1 LYRWDAQYPSL
12 WVLNGG
18 GGTFADI
25 WTPVTFSQA
34 GLYVSDTKTEGHVYE
49 LSSEHHVRNEV
60 KLKRV
65 ANWEIVALQ
74 TEEERGEGPQCLP
87 LAIEDSDDITVA
99 EMHAYRVVSSFVPFP
114 EAIHVRNSRNVRF
127 RNLHIYSDS
136 KAAFDSSVRDDDS
149 GVINRELELASLTL
163 PGHDPAGTAANPK
176 HPEASRLAGGFFN
189 PSSAT
194 VDSEG
199 RLYFVDPVKQN
210 IYRYLPL
217 EKRLETVR
225 DNPIDAANLFFDRSG
240 NLMVVSYAGSG
251 TVYSMKPDDP
261 ADAIQILKPQPAAL
275 RPGLTPVLAI
285 DHWRFDNEQNADI
298 GGSKPFQYISP
309 DGSTFLP
316 AGEDF
321 VDGALYY
328 GIKMADVLRAFSLG
342 KAIPGKP
349 FYVTDER
356 QKKTYV
362 ADVKDDGSLAQV
374 RLFANRGGESVAVAP
389 DGKVYLAAGE
399 IYVYNPDGS
408 PAGEIDVPERP
419 ISIVFGGKDKQT
431 LFILARTSL
440 YSASALGAVK

>member
-1 LYRWDAQYPSL
+1 MY
-12 WVLNGG
+12 
-18 GGTFADI
+18 I
-25 WTPVTFSQA
+25 
-34 GLYVSDTKTEGHVYE
+34 SDTKTDGHVYE

-87 LAIEDSDDITVA
+87 LAIEDSENITVA

-114 EAIHVRNSRNVRF
+114 EAIHVTNSRNIRF

-149 GVINRELELASLTL
+149 GVINRELEMASLTL
-163 PGHDPAGTAANPK
+163 PGHDPAGTVAIPK
-176 HPEASRLAGGFFN
+176 HPEASLLAGGFFN

-194 VDSEG
+194 VDSQG

-210 IYRYLPL
+210 IYRYLPV
-217 EKRLETVR
+217 EKRLEVVR
-225 DNPIDAANLFFDRSG
+225 DNPLDAANLFFDHSD
-240 NLMVVSYAGSG
+240 NLMVVSYAGTG
-251 TVYSMKPDDP
+251 TVYSLRPDDP
-261 ADAIQILKPQPAAL
+261 ADKIQILKPQPAAP

-285 DHWRFDNEQNADI
+285 DHWRFDSEQNTDI
-298 GGSKPFQYISP
+298 GGGKPWQYISP

-321 VDGALYY
+321 VDGTLYY
-328 GIKMADVLRAFSLG
+328 GIKMADVLRGFSLG
-342 KAIPGKP
+342 KATPGRP
-349 FYVTDER
+349 FYVSDER

-362 ADVKDDGSLAQV
+362 ADVKADGSLAQV
-374 RLFANRGGESVAVAP
+374 KLFANRGGESVAVGP
-389 DGKVYLAAGE
+389 DGKVYLAAGQ
-399 IYVYNPDGS
+399 IYVYHPDGT
-408 PAGEIDVPERP
+408 PAGQIDVPERP
-419 ISIVFGGKDKQT
+419 ISIVFGGKDRQT

-440 YSASALGAVK
+440 YSASALVQAK